1 MNSNLRLPL
10 VFEYKSIIRILMSSA
25 SLSEDSL
32 GRVCGEKVY
41 NILFTR
47 WAELRIT
54 WLISNLDTL
63 GIKSGEVIVFHMKPQ
78 RRNIYQLV
86 RSVEDFST
94 RFKRSDLC
102 MSVLSE
108 DMWNISFLGSTPF
121 SLFRLSDETLGF
133 LLPLAASGQ
142 KVQVPSIVLDF
153 SWAEIISLSKIVS
166 GLLWYNGPD
175 GPCK

>member
-63 GIKSGEVIVFHMKPQ
+63 GIKSGEVTVFHMKPQ

-133 LLPLAASGQ
+133 LLPLAASK

>member
-1 MNSNLRLPL
+1 
-10 VFEYKSIIRILMSSA
+10 
-25 SLSEDSL
+25 
-32 GRVCGEKVY
+32 
-41 NILFTR
+41 
-47 WAELRIT
+47 
-54 WLISNLDTL
+54 
-63 GIKSGEVIVFHMKPQ
+63 
-78 RRNIYQLV
+78 
-86 RSVEDFST
+86 
-94 RFKRSDLC
+94 